1 MVDSCS
7 EDSMDGFMQLRSSF
21 SAAKLYLTRGRDNK
35 QKEVRVGDE
44 YQASIPP
51 YIKPDSC
58 SSQQE
63 STGVM
68 WVPIQCDE
76 DTLRD
81 YLYRACLVL
90 GDCGREV
97 LPLGKQCRDDELALY
112 YLYKTGHKSLK
123 ALKEIRSCSQS
134 EGGLDPESHF
144 RQVECWSEEDCE
156 KFEVGLRKHWKNFYE
171 VQKEMLPHRR
181 LQEIVEFYYFWKKS
195 ERFENFLQ
203 RSRKKKGVAAPPQ
216 GSEKGTDRDCV
227 GTCVDRDPRS

>member
-21 SAAKLYLTRGRDNK
+21 KAAKLYLTRGRDSK

-51 YIKPDSC
+51 FVKPDISA
-58 SSQQE
+58 SQQE
-63 STGVM
+63 NALVM
-68 WVPIQCDE
+68 WAPFQCDE

-90 GDCGREV
+90 GDCGRDV

-123 ALKEIRSCSQS
+123 ALKEIRSSYQS
-134 EGGLDPESHF
+134 EAGLDPECCF
-144 RQVECWSEEDCE
+144 RQVECWSAEDCE
-156 KFEVGLRKHWKNFYE
+156 KFEAGLRKHWKNFYE

-181 LQEIVEFYYFWKKS
+181 LQEVVEFYYFWKKS

-203 RSRKKKGVAAPPQ
+203 RSRKKRD
-216 GSEKGTDRDCV
+216 KGTDRD
-227 GTCVDRDPRS
+227 GTGTTVDRDQSRS